1 VKKIVWTFLLLI
13 GVCTNNAIA
22 INNSDTINR
31 FLDTTKV
38 VSTPAHN
45 SQNTD
50 SLDKVNSVRFK
61 QTKTKEFYDE
71 KANIIRELIS
81 VQTADSTHIQLI
93 WNDIGS
99 IARINDS
106 LRIRT
111 YTYLLNNSK
120 PLILDSTLSEQR
132 LTFYQLTY
140 INALLGLA
148 GLQEYATN
156 YKEAINNLY
165 TALEFQKKHR
175 DNTSYLVYTY
185 EALSSLHKSLGNTD
199 MVYNYNQKILQYD
212 DLKGTSVQAKAL
224 THLAEVFIERKDSLR
239 YAINLARKSEAIF
252 RSFTD
257 DYWPQSIGSNY
268 VVIGDVYYLMN
279 KEDSA
284 FFYHKKAIR
293 MFIEDAQYSHY
304 LWSYAYHLEASIYFK
319 SKDYNNA
326 ISSATKGIE
335 KAITGNYLLGL
346 KNNYEVRY
354 KSNKAIGNYKQAL
367 LDNDFFQMY
376 QDSIESLNK
385 KKVAFRYE
393 LEFDYKN
400 QKITDQI
407 NNQKQIDLVNQK
419 AKEDADTQERK
430 ALIAYIS
437 LFVLILISIF
447 IWINNRQNKRL
458 SKSLKEK
465 NGLVEQALHQK
476 ELFMKEIHHRV
487 KNNMQM
493 VSSVLQ
499 LKSTATNN
507 EEVRKE
513 LLDSQ
518 SRIFSMSL
526 AHKLMYEHNNFEEI
540 DIAEYTQEIVKTVSS
555 TQNEGQMLTFN
566 FPPNKV
572 YVNVEQAQA
581 VGFIMHELVLNS
593 TKYAWENNS
602 NKKITIGLQQ
612 QSGLIEIDYTDN
624 GKGLPADFNLA
635 TITSMGLRLVRSFT
649 ERQLKGTIV
658 FSSNEVGTSIH
669 LAFTPRT

>member
-1 VKKIVWTFLLLI
+1 LLLI

-22 INNSDTINR
+22 INNSDTVNR

-38 VSTPAHN
+38 ANTPAHK

-71 KANIIRELIS
+71 KANIVRELIS
-81 VQTADSTHIQLI
+81 VQTADSNHIQLI
-93 WNDIGS
+93 WTDLS
-99 IARINDS
+99 SVSRTNDS

-111 YTYLLNNSK
+111 YNYLIKQAK
-120 PLILDSTLSEQR
+120 PFVLDSTLNEQGLR
-132 LTFYQLTY
+132 FYRAVYVYSL
-140 INALLGLA
+140 IGLA
-148 GLQEYATN
+148 GLQHYAHD
-156 YKEAINNLY
+156 YKPSIDNLY
-165 TALEFQKKHR
+165 TALEFQKTHPIGNK
-175 DNTSYLVYTY
+175 YLAYTY
-185 EALSSLHKSLGNTD
+185 GALSNLHKVLGNPE
-199 MVYNYNQKILQYD
+199 MVYDYNQKILTYS
-212 DLKGTSVQAKAL
+212 DLKGTSTRAKAL
-224 THLAEVFIERKDSLR
+224 TNLAEVYVERNDSLQ

-257 DYWPQSIGSNY
+257 DFYPQSIGSNY
-268 VVIGDVYYLMN
+268 VVIGDAYYLLN

-284 FFYHKKAIR
+284 FYYHKKAIKL
-293 MFIEDAQYSHY
+293 FIKDAQYSHF
-304 LWSYAYHLEASIYFK
+304 LWSDAYHLEASIYYK

-326 ISSATKGIE
+326 ISSATNGIE
-335 KAITGNYLLGL
+335 KGNAENYLLGL
-346 KNNYEVRY
+346 KNNYEIRY
-354 KSNKAIGNYKQAL
+354 KSYKSIGKLKKAL
-367 LDNDFFQMY
+367 SDNDSFLLY

-400 QKITDQI
+400 QKRTDQI

-419 AKEDADTQERK
+419 AKEDSDTQERK

-437 LFVLILISIF
+437 LFVLILISVF

-566 FPPNKV
+566 FPANKV

-602 NKKITIGLQQ
+602 NKKITVGLQQ
-612 QSGLIEIDYTDN
+612 KNGLIEIDYTDN

-635 TITSMGLRLVRSFT
+635 TVTSMGLKLVRSFT